1 MDWLPEAMRIFRDEL
16 PNIEVTVSSQYSPAL
31 AEALVRGS
39 LDLAFLRAEAQMPE
53 LRYRTVTTE
62 PLVVVL
68 PSDHRLA
75 SNETIDPRDLA
86 NETFIGMSNTAPTLR
101 VVIGDYLKR
110 SGLNVN
116 PAHEVDNLSMAI
128 SLIASTRAVSLV
140 PLYVRNFLPWSVTS
154 RPIKGDT
161 PTIDLVVGYHRA
173 NASALL
179 ELFLSR
185 LDELIA
191 RVRGKGQ

>member
-1 MDWLPEAMRIFRDEL
+1 VGGRIVSPEVLKLMKALRSESRMRERVNPVAWF
-16 PNIEVTVSSQYSPAL
+16 P
-31 AEALVRGS
+31 
-39 LDLAFLRAEAQMPE
+39 
-53 LRYRTVTTE
+53 TE

-75 SNETIDPRDLA
+75 ANAAIDPKDLA
-86 NETFIGMSNTAPTLR
+86 QESFIGMSNTAPTLR

-110 SGLNVN
+110 SGLNIN
-116 PAHEVDNLSMAI
+116 PVHEVDNLSMAI
-128 SLIASTRAVSLV
+128 SLIASTRGVALV

-161 PTIDLVVGYHRA
+161 PTIDLVVGYHHA
-173 NASALL
+173 NTSAVL

-191 RVRGKGQ
+191 RVSAKAQ

>member
-1 MDWLPEAMRIFRDEL
+1 
-16 PNIEVTVSSQYSPAL
+16 
-31 AEALVRGS
+31 
-39 LDLAFLRAEAQMPE
+39 LAFLRAEAQMPE

-75 SNETIDPRDLA
+75 ANTAIDPKDLA
-86 NETFIGMSNTAPTLR
+86 QETFIGMSNTAPTLR

-110 SGLNVN
+110 SGLTIN

-128 SLIASTRAVSLV
+128 SLIVSTRGVALV

-154 RPIKGDT
+154 RPLEGET
-161 PTIDLVVGYHRA
+161 PTIDLVVGYHKA
-173 NASALL
+173 NASPTLK
-179 ELFLSR
+179 LFLQR
-185 LDELIA
+185 VDELIA
-191 RVRGKGQ
+191 NGRRE